1 MNLILML
8 WNVFVVEIGLFG
20 IRYDVLYLLCI
31 LLVINLERKLL
42 VMLLKLFEV
51 KLLLIVVSDWN
62 VFFVVEGLSCM
73 FLFFEYLD
81 EKL

>member
-1 MNLILML
+1 MSLILML

-42 VMLLKLFEV
+42 VMLLKLFKV

-62 VFFVVEGLSCM
+62 VFFVVKGLSCM

>member
-31 LLVINLERKLL
+31 LLVVNLERKLL

>member
-31 LLVINLERKLL
+31 LLVVKLERKLL

>member
-20 IRYDVLYLLCI
+20 IRNDVLYLLCI
-31 LLVINLERKLL
+31 LLVVKLERKLL

>member
-42 VMLLKLFEV
+42 VMLLKLFKV

>member
-1 MNLILML
+1 MSLILML

-31 LLVINLERKLL
+31 LLVVKLERKLL

>member
-1 MNLILML
+1 MSLILML
-8 WNVFVVEIGLFG
+8 WNVFVVENGLFG
-20 IRYDVLYLLCI
+20 IRNDVLYLLCI
-31 LLVINLERKLL
+31 LLVVKLERKLL

>member
-1 MNLILML
+1 MSLILML

-42 VMLLKLFEV
+42 VMLLKLYEV

>member
-31 LLVINLERKLL
+31 LLVVNLERKLL
-42 VMLLKLFEV
+42 VMLLKLYEV

>member
-1 MNLILML
+1 MCLILML
-8 WNVFVVEIGLFG
+8 WNVFVVENGLFG
-20 IRYDVLYLLCI
+20 IRNDVLYLLCI

-42 VMLLKLFEV
+42 VMLLKLFKV